1 MTIKLNT
8 IDIIIRIS
16 IHIGTKI
23 GTEIAALT
31 GIRIG
36 VKMAV
41 ATIMEIKSDIIMT
54 RGNKLVEALTI

>member
-1 MTIKLNT
+1 LTINLNT

-23 GTEIAALT
+23 DTEIAALT

-41 ATIMEIKSDIIMT
+41 ATIMEGKSDIIMS
-54 RGNKLVEALTI
+54 RGNKWIEALTI

>member
-16 IHIGTKI
+16 IHIGTKK